1 MKERIKAI
9 RNAVG
14 KSQTDFAKELS
25 VSRSAICKMES
36 GENYPS
42 EQTIK
47 LICSEFNVNEEWLR
61 TGNGEMFQPITKND
75 EISKLFGEVLKENN
89 DDFKRRLISA
99 LAKLDDVGWEKLE
112 NLIDNISSKKW
123 ERAKGNTWTLGFLF

>member
-1 MKERIKAI
+1 MNKRIRELRETLK
-9 RNAVG
+9 
-14 KSQTDFAKELS
+14 KSQDEFAKELEL
-25 VSRSAICKMES
+25 SRNYISLV
-36 GENYPS
+36 ENGQRNLS
-42 EQTIK
+42 SQSIK
-47 LICSEFNVNEEWLR
+47 LLCSIHNVNEEWLR

-112 NLIDNISSKKW
+112 NLIDNISNK
-123 ERAKGNTWTLGFLF
+123 R

>member
-1 MKERIKAI
+1 MKDRIKAI
-9 RNAVG
+9 R
-14 KSQTDFAKELS
+14 KYYDLTQTEFGDRIGVKGNTITNYENDLRNPSDAII
-25 VSRSAICKMES
+25 VSICR
-36 GENYPS
+36 
-42 EQTIK
+42 
-47 LICSEFNVNEEWLR
+47 EFNVNEEWLR

-112 NLIDNISSKKW
+112 NLIDNISSKK
-123 ERAKGNTWTLGFLF
+123 

>member
-1 MKERIKAI
+1 MKDRIKAI
-9 RNAVG
+9 RKHYDLTQAEFGDRIGVKGNTITNYENNLRNPSDAII
-14 KSQTDFAKELS
+14 
-25 VSRSAICKMES
+25 VSICR
-36 GENYPS
+36 
-42 EQTIK
+42 
-47 LICSEFNVNEEWLR
+47 EFNVNEEWLR

-112 NLIDNISSKKW
+112 NLIDNISNRK
-123 ERAKGNTWTLGFLF
+123 

>member
-1 MKERIKAI
+1 MKDRIKAI
-9 RNAVG
+9 RKHYDLTQAEFGDRIGVKGNTITNYENALRNP
-14 KSQTDFAKELS
+14 SDAII
-25 VSRSAICKMES
+25 VSICR
-36 GENYPS
+36 
-42 EQTIK
+42 
-47 LICSEFNVNEEWLR
+47 EFNVNEEWLR

-112 NLIDNISSKKW
+112 NLIDNISNKK
-123 ERAKGNTWTLGFLF
+123 